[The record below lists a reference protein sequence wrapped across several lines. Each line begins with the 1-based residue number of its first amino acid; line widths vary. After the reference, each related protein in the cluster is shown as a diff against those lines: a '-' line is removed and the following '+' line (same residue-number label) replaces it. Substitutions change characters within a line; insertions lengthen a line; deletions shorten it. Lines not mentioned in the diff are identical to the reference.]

1 MTYNP
6 LFSLYSFSSWSA
18 SLFIVC
24 CCWLV
29 YGIGRPF
36 RLLFDY
42 PSISLLIQLQWEY
55 WRLQRKYIKLPI
67 YLFNVSSSTAFS
79 SPSSSLTEIPIG
91 RTFMCFGRGK
101 LYVWSFA
108 KINFNECHIHW
119 IVHCTFGIDWKHYNF
134 IAFIFKP
141 SERIGKK
148 TKQDFRLPLLFF
160 LLFVIAILLKSWSA
174 RIARSWSSRVKV
186 DPK

>member
-1 MTYNP
+1 MV
-6 LFSLYSFSSWSA
+6 L
-18 SLFIVC
+18 
-24 CCWLV
+24 
-29 YGIGRPF
+29 GD
-36 RLLFDY
+36 LFDFY
-42 PSISLLIQLQWEY
+42 LIIRLSLCLFNYSGNIDVYNGNISNFLS
-55 WRLQRKYIKLPI
+55 I
-67 YLFNVSSSTAFS
+67 YLMFLLPLLLLLLHHHWQKFQLDAHSWV
-79 SPSSSLTEIPIG
+79 
-91 RTFMCFGRGK
+91 FGRRK